1 MDYQGRRRGQ
11 PAGDARQA
19 PWPPA
24 DDPAQG
30 PAPGQ
35 LIGPGTGGYRV
46 LEAGSAPQRVLGPG
60 SGPQPALDRTP
71 VRGFPPPVSG
81 YQLPPTPPQGF
92 PATDD
97 DDPVPP
103 ASVTPGPGPEPGRRA
118 GRSAGPR
125 RRSSRVA
132 WLAVAAV
139 LIVAAGALA
148 GYKFLY
154 EPRVNA
160 PVSASLRLP
169 TDAPG
174 SPGFDQALGKWQHI
188 GTRAQ
193 DPQALTLQELF
204 PPQFELNGS
213 SYVRT
218 AADVSKDCTQAVFG
232 ASLQA
237 ALQAGHCTQVLRASY
252 ISGNGA
258 MMGTVGVAN
267 LIGSNAA
274 QKAGET
280 TGTQEIIAP
289 LAAQKGPTSKLGNG
303 TGVVQAEIKGHFL
316 ILMWAEFTT
325 LKSPSTSAQRQQL
338 EQFAANLVTGSANI
352 NLSTRM
358 LTGKP

>member
-1 MDYQGRRRGQ
+1 MDYQGGRRSG

-19 PWPPA
+19 PWPSA
-24 DDPAQG
+24 DD
-30 PAPGQ
+30 PGQ

-46 LEAGSAPQRVLGPG
+46 LEAGS
-60 SGPQPALDRTP
+60 GPQPTLDRTP
-71 VRGFPPPVSG
+71 VRGFPPPTSG
-81 YQLPPTPPQGF
+81 YQPPPTPPQGF
-92 PATDD
+92 PAADD

-103 ASVTPGPGPEPGRRA
+103 ASITPGPGPGPSPRRRA

-125 RRSSRVA
+125 RRSSRMA
-132 WLAVAAV
+132 WLAVAVAA
-139 LIVAAGALA
+139 IIAAGASA

-160 PVSASLRLP
+160 PVPASLRLP

-193 DPQALTLQELF
+193 DPQALTLEELF

-218 AADVSKDCTQAVFG
+218 AADVSKNCTLAVFG
-232 ASLQA
+232 ANLQA
-237 ALQAGHCTQVLRASY
+237 ALQSGHCTQVLRASY
-252 ISGNGA
+252 ISGNGT

-267 LIGSNAA
+267 LTSSSAA
-274 QKAGET
+274 QKAGQT
-280 TGTQEIIAP
+280 TGPQQIIAP
-289 LAAQKGPTSKLGNG
+289 LAAQKGQTSKLGNG
-303 TGVVQAEIKGHFL
+303 TGVVQAEIKGHYL
-316 ILMWAEFTT
+316 ILMWAEFTS